1 MIHLSLSCLASSRTT
16 IPPILALAAAL
27 VLPNPIFFHT
37 VHLMDEIDDDDAT
50 AASLSFS
57 AGSIESFYIIFA
69 TFFPGDV
76 DDETI
81 DTYVQRVK

>member
-1 MIHLSLSCLASSRTT
+1 LLGASSRTT
-16 IPPILALAAAL
+16 TTIPLILAFAAAL

-37 VHLMDEIDDDDAT
+37 VDEIDDDDAT

-57 AGSIESFYIIFA
+57 AGSIESFYIILA

-81 DTYVQRVK
+81 DVYIR